1 MTISTGAVASK
12 AVRSIRRAPDHQGVD
27 LVRGGGGD
35 GGRGGLVT
43 GLAMFAS
50 AAMAGVKV
58 ADAAK
63 FISFFK
69 DVPCS

>member
-1 MTISTGAVASK
+1 VASK
-12 AVRSIRRAPDHQGVD
+12 TVRSIRRAPDHQGVD
-27 LVRGGGGD
+27 LVRGGGDD

-43 GLAMFAS
+43 GSGDVRL
-50 AAMAGVKV
+50 GGDGQVKV

-69 DVPCS
+69 GVPCS